1 MPPPGTESDI
11 EAGEGRE
18 RARLRWR
25 CRRGMKEL
33 DLVLLRYLE
42 QDYEAASPADRAAF
56 ARILDLQAPELFGYL
71 VGRAVPTDDHLRHVL
86 ARIRHDR

>member
-11 EAGEGRE
+11 EGGEGLE

-56 ARILDLQAPELFGYL
+56 ARILDLQDPELFGYL